1 MDLAHSQNNMRIKS
15 PEAVW
20 TSPILPISSTVFYQ
34 VDPPLVKASY
44 FLFRQTAVLWPSD
57 FVKLALLCKNDP
69 WLDGHVKINP
79 HGNVKSF
86 IEHGT
91 ETMCGSFT
99 IHKAPLE
106 QLTRALFKTH
116 TQVTGQYHQCITHF
130 VIQYKQCSCCWAR
143 STLTQ
148 HLYVSRRVQLWN
160 QWPKWAEMK
169 IIY

>member
-1 MDLAHSQNNMRIKS
+1 MRIKS

-79 HGNVKSF
+79 HGNAKSF

-106 QLTRALFKTH
+106 QLWRALLKTH
-116 TQVTGQYHQCITHF
+116 THKLLDNIINALH
-130 VIQYKQCSCCWAR
+130 I
-143 STLTQ
+143 
-148 HLYVSRRVQLWN
+148 LWFN
-160 QWPKWAEMK
+160 INSAAAVELVAH
-169 IIY
+169 